1 MTLLAHARNV
11 APVAETFSIK
21 MMVQTYYARL
31 DDQEFQLK
39 QGPRRTTVPTSAM
52 RHLYVEDEGA
62 MQLMWLAYEAADG
75 KLKRVSIGANAGDPG
90 LTRLVEA
97 LVSAHP
103 QIDIRSQDRKQAMK
117 TLGAMSRGLR
127 MVIGLSMT
135 VVLLVVLSFIAEYI
149 GGAFE

>member
-1 MTLLAHARNV
+1 MPSHARNF

-39 QGPRRTTVPTSAM
+39 QGPRRTTVPTASF

-62 MQLMWLAYEAADG
+62 MQLMWLSYEAANG

-90 LTRLVEA
+90 LAKLVDS
-97 LVSAHP
+97 LVAAYP
-103 QIDIRSQDRKQAMK
+103 QIDIRSQDRKQAMQ

-127 MVIGLSMT
+127 IAIGLT
-135 VVLLVVLSFIAEYI
+135 VALVFMVVLSFIAEYL